1 MGLLVRSKETPPP
14 LAGIEELKDNGV

>member
-1 MGLLVRSKETPPP
+1 MRLLVRSKETPPP